1 MKTYEKPKL
10 MVLSISANDALCTG
24 CSIRT
29 RGDASWSIFD
39 PNWDGVLTRDEAN
52 NVGLFGSNEDE
63 SGGSCSAVVEGY
75 CKFNGT
81 DPALVF
87 TS

>member
-1 MKTYEKPKL
+1 MKIYEKPKL

-29 RGDASWSIFD
+29 RGDAQWSIFD
-39 PNWDGVLTRDEAN
+39 PSGDGLLTKDEAN
-52 NVGLFGSNEDE
+52 SVGLFGSNEDDL
-63 SGGSCSAVVEGY
+63 GSACSAVVDGY